1 MIPTKFFSLTVIATA
16 LLLSPSWASA
26 QSSDPN
32 APLATGKSTSR
43 PVSALPRR
51 TMPVQVL
58 PPLSL
63 ADISAEVANRLSKL
77 VGVRA
82 VNPVPDAPNFL
93 RLIAHND
100 TLVRLDPLVERL
112 NAAGADREAEYR
124 RIEANTAVMLTR
136 TDPFTVA
143 RLRVVIRNTA
153 SVDAFELE
161 SAAGDMRNLI
171 VRRAFIGD
179 LEEVVV
185 GDTPT
190 TIALMPA
197 SRLTDL
203 QLSADQ
209 AFEQGR
215 MNTINELAS
224 VAWRPVNGVLEA
236 RVGTGYETSLLALDA
251 QWASLAQQLGGPIAV
266 IVPTRKRLVVGRAD
280 RPRDIARLQAIINA
294 EFKGSRALSNKI
306 WLRRGTTWVER

>member
-26 QSSDPN
+26 QPNDPN

-43 PVSALPRR
+43 PTSALPRR

-63 ADISAEVANRLSKL
+63 ADISAEVQSRLSKL

-82 VNPVPDAPNFL
+82 VNPVPDTPNLL

-124 RIEANTAVMLTR
+124 RIEANTAAMLTR
-136 TDPFTVA
+136 TDPFTLA

-153 SVDAFELE
+153 SVDAFEME

-197 SRLTDL
+197 SRLADL
-203 QLSADQ
+203 QLTTDQ

-306 WLRRGTTWVER
+306 LLRRGTTWVER